1 MGRVLNSLPTA
12 SPTPLPNPMQ
22 TAVETLASRPEITQA
37 AQDTGSLCLA
47 GCKAASFIL
56 CVIMPPGVANTVSG
70 GRMLAMYVP
79 DAGEVERLGIAGI
92 GAVVSCVLF
101 WVVRYLFKKY
111 DDSKTSQIQR
121 LEKEND
127 RLAGELNKGRR
138 K

>member
-1 MGRVLNSLPTA
+1 
-12 SPTPLPNPMQ
+12 MQ

-37 AQDTGSLCLA
+37 VQDTGNLCLA
-47 GCKAASFIL
+47 GCKAVSFIL

-70 GRMLAMYVP
+70 GRMLAMYIP

-127 RLAGELNKGRR
+127 RLAGELNKERR